1 MWRSLSL
8 ARHPM
13 FRDRILRGHYVS
25 RHFATRLWVAL
36 PSRVRWSVVKLMD
49 KFAGYHWCDLVDSC
63 VYADYWGGYRS
74 DYADPFGCLCDFPL
88 PYLVSRGNPDCCY
101 CGTCSCGTELSA
113 PDA

>member
-1 MWRSLSL
+1 MTGFSAVTTCRVIS
-8 ARHPM
+8 PQGCG
-13 FRDRILRGHYVS
+13 F
-25 RHFATRLWVAL
+25 AL